1 VAATPTS
8 PDSGR
13 ITIPKLNRDPVQSL
27 CPFSV
32 VVAVGDQDV
41 EIPALPASDWLAVL
55 MTENIN
61 LDDIF
66 PGLLD
71 SEDTDYVEDLITSG
85 DLGIEEYEDILL
97 TVLETVSARSWWVTI
112 RLIETARTSWDNLG
126 AELTLRGVDATQ
138 VSLSSWL
145 DVLLLTIIKSMDPKD
160 VQMWCLRLE
169 APPLEEKVDEAEME
183 MEMSSSA
190 FMAMAR

>member
-1 VAATPTS
+1 VAATQTS

-32 VVAVGDQDV
+32 VVAVGDHDV
-41 EIPALPASDWLAVL
+41 EIPALPASDWLSVL

-66 PGLLD
+66 PGLL
-71 SEDTDYVEDLITSG
+71 SIEDADYVEDLIMSG
-85 DLGIEEYEDILL
+85 DLGIEEYEDIVL

-112 RLIETARTSWDNLG
+112 RLIETARTSWDNIG
-126 AELTLRGVDATQ
+126 AELTLRGIDATQ

-145 DVLLLTIIKSMDPKD
+145 DVLLLTIIKSMEPKD

-169 APPLEEKVDEAEME
+169 APPPEEKVDETE